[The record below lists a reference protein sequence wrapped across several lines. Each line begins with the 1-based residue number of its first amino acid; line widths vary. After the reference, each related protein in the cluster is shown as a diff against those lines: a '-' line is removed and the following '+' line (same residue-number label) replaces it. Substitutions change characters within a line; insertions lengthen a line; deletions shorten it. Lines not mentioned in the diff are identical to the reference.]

1 MDKDIKYINRD
12 FSDFRQRLIEYTKTY
27 FPNTYNDFSP
37 SSPGMMFMEQAA
49 YVGDVLSFYLDNQ
62 IQENFTQ
69 YAQQNNNIYE
79 LAYMFGYKPK
89 TTTAAQTTID
99 FYQQIPAKSVEIEVV
114 REAKTSAREPVIEQS
129 APAQNNA
136 VVQTRE
142 PSACEIAREAL
153 NTVGLD
159 PIAEKVW
166 LDTIN
171 NLENPAKER
180 KNLIEDLDTT
190 GFKSHRNPTSDDV
203 ALIQSRLAL
212 IEKYAPGAAD
222 PVNAAAFQE
231 AKKDL
236 TRMLAKATAQIQP
249 ATQPTA
255 PVQPASPIQ

>member
-1 MDKDIKYINRD
+1 MRTYIIAGVLVTVCVFAYLGLSRSSEIQKPALENPTT
-12 FSDFRQRLIEYTKTY
+12 TK
-27 FPNTYNDFSP
+27 
-37 SSPGMMFMEQAA
+37 E
-49 YVGDVLSFYLDNQ
+49 V
-62 IQENFTQ
+62 
-69 YAQQNNNIYE
+69 
-79 LAYMFGYKPK
+79 K
-89 TTTAAQTTID
+89 TTPT
-99 FYQQIPAKSVEIEVV
+99 KSVEIEVV
-114 REAKTSAREPVIEQS
+114 REAKTSARETVIEQA
-129 APAQNNA
+129 APAQNNPI
-136 VVQTRE
+136 VQTRE

-159 PIAEKVW
+159 PVAEKVW

-212 IEKYAPGAAD
+212 IEKYAPSAVD
-222 PVNAAAFQE
+222 SINAAAFQE

-249 ATQPTA
+249 ATQPST
-255 PVQPASPIQ
+255 PVQPATPIQ

>member
-1 MDKDIKYINRD
+1 MRTYIIAGVLVTVCV
-12 FSDFRQRLIEYTKTY
+12 FAYLGLSHPAETQTPSLEKPLTTK
-27 FPNTYNDFSP
+27 
-37 SSPGMMFMEQAA
+37 
-49 YVGDVLSFYLDNQ
+49 
-62 IQENFTQ
+62 
-69 YAQQNNNIYE
+69 E
-79 LAYMFGYKPK
+79 LKSTP
-89 TTTAAQTTID
+89 T
-99 FYQQIPAKSVEIEVV
+99 KSVEIEVV
-114 REAKTSAREPVIEQS
+114 RKAKTSAREPVIEQS

-180 KNLIEDLDTT
+180 KKLIEDLDTT

-236 TRMLAKATAQIQP
+236 TRMLAKATAQTQP